1 MNLTETAVN
10 VDVDSA
16 GMVERQTKGITIYVR
31 YSVLKLFHVELRC
44 KVTDSK
50 VTTGKLNL
58 RLLQNFLHLIPP
70 HRSTVRLILDPK
82 LSIYAWIQT
91 NAVGYH

>member
-50 VTTGKLNL
+50 FTTGKLNL
-58 RLLQNFLHLIPP
+58 RLLHNFLHLIPP
-70 HRSTVRLILDPK
+70 RRSTVRLILVSKP
-82 LSIYAWIQT
+82 SIYAWIQT